1 MVNQYRMDTNS
12 EEWRLECEARELLK
26 WSLKNRRKQI
36 ALVWEKRGGKSAI
49 KLQDEITRLWKLQ
62 KNQQQKPE
70 NSYIQKEQNMGEQR
84 QIDLI

>member
-1 MVNQYRMDTNS
+1 MDDYKNS
-12 EEWRLECEARELLK
+12 EAWRLECEARELLK
-26 WSLKNRRKQI
+26 WSLKDRRKQI
-36 ALVWEKRGGKSAI
+36 ALIWEKRGGESAI

-70 NSYIQKEQNMGEQR
+70 NSFTQKGQSMEKQK

>member
-1 MVNQYRMDTNS
+1 MVNQYRMNTNS
-12 EEWRLECEARELLK
+12 EAWRLECEARELLR
-26 WSLKNRRKQI
+26 WSLKDRRKQI
-36 ALVWEKRGGKSAI
+36 ALVWEKRGAEGAI

-70 NSYIQKEQNMGEQR
+70 SSFIQKDQSMEKQR

>member
-1 MVNQYRMDTNS
+1 MDTNS
-12 EEWRLECEARELLK
+12 EEWRLECEARELLR
-26 WSLKNRRKQI
+26 WSLKDRRKQI
-36 ALVWEKRGGKSAI
+36 ALVWEKRGAESAI

-70 NSYIQKEQNMGEQR
+70 NSFTQKGQNMVEQR

>member
-12 EEWRLECEARELLK
+12 EEWRLKCEAKELLR
-26 WSLKNRRKQI
+26 WSLKDRRKQL
-36 ALVWEKRGGKSAI
+36 ALVGEKRGWEAQYL
-49 KLQDEITRLWKLQ
+49 LQEEITRLWKLQ

-70 NSYIQKEQNMGEQR
+70 SSFIQKDQSMEKQK

>member
-26 WSLKNRRKQI
+26 WSLRDRRKQI
-36 ALVWEKRGGKSAI
+36 ALIWEKRGGESAI
-49 KLQDEITRLWKLQ
+49 KLQDEITRQWKLQ
-62 KNQQQKPE
+62 KNPQQKLE
-70 NSYIQKEQNMGEQR
+70 NFFTQREQIMGEQK